1 LKRIV
6 GHSNQFE
13 KAFRLITTKTT
24 TNQYLFDHKG
34 QIKKYTSVEDII
46 NGYVPVRYNLYK
58 KRKEYQIAFLKREI
72 QILSNK
78 ARFIKEQCEDILD
91 LRRKKKNVVT
101 QLLIQR
107 KYNTLEGN
115 YNYLTKMP
123 ISSLIEENIQ
133 KLLAECQKK
142 QLELDKLEKTTVVTM
157 WINELTALRKAL
169 KVYRA
174 NRHNRATGK

>member
-1 LKRIV
+1 M
-6 GHSNQFE
+6 
-13 KAFRLITTKTT
+13 
-24 TNQYLFDHKG
+24 
-34 QIKKYTSVEDII
+34 
-46 NGYVPVRYNLYK
+46 YK

-78 ARFIKEQCEDILD
+78 ARFIKEQCEDVLD

-123 ISSLIEENIQ
+123 IDSVIEENIQ
-133 KLLAECQKK
+133 KLLNECNKK
-142 QLELDKLEKTTVVTM
+142 QLQLDLLEKTTVAAM
-157 WINELTALRKAL
+157 WINELKALKKAL
-169 KVYRA
+169 KVYRV
-174 NRHNRATGK
+174 NRLNRATGR